1 MLNKCWPPAPE
12 IAVNRTCTKSFASVF
27 RETDPILVAR
37 VLGNEKLNIQK
48 KILPVL
54 PKTELGVKKRIK
66 RMTIEK
72 SFALYEN
79 AINVLV
85 WCFYECFE
93 KVVVN
98 WNSGMTWMR
107 QYFW

>member
-1 MLNKCWPPAPE
+1 M
-12 IAVNRTCTKSFASVF
+12 F
-27 RETDPILVAR
+27 RETDPILVTH
-37 VLGNEKLNIQK
+37 VLGNEKLNIHK

-72 SFALYEN
+72 SFVLYEN

-85 WCFYECFE
+85 WCFSECFE
-93 KVVVN
+93 EVLVN
-98 WNSGMTWMR
+98 
-107 QYFW
+107 